1 MSTFFNLCP
10 CATVNSA
17 PYHYSSPHPNQMIRS
32 LVALVQL
39 VWDSAHHSCGSTHHN
54 MHCTLLDLPFTSSQ
68 GFVACSGSSSLF
80 QIEKNAYE
88 TGVKSVS
95 ALRPLYIAFLQNE
108 VPRLII
114 ARAINCK
121 CVEYEYNVRRTLNE
135 ENIELESELGE
146 TRRELDRTVG
156 FLRVAES
163 RVNEQRAKIR
173 SLEKE
178 LQLARDDINF
188 NLKRISRFRE
198 ISSDSSMKTPR

>member
-1 MSTFFNLCP
+1 
-10 CATVNSA
+10 
-17 PYHYSSPHPNQMIRS
+17 MIRS

-80 QIEKNAYE
+80 QIEKKKAYE
-88 TGVKSVS
+88 TGVKGVS

-108 VPRLII
+108 VSRLII

-121 CVEYEYNVRRTLNE
+121 CVKLRDRISALESELRRSKYNSTDYEYNVRRTLNE

>member
-1 MSTFFNLCP
+1 
-10 CATVNSA
+10 
-17 PYHYSSPHPNQMIRS
+17 
-32 LVALVQL
+32 
-39 VWDSAHHSCGSTHHN
+39 
-54 MHCTLLDLPFTSSQ
+54 MHCTLLDLPFASSQ

-108 VPRLII
+108 VSRFVI

-121 CVEYEYNVRRTLNE
+121 CLELRDRISALESELRRSKYNSTDYEYNVRRTLNE

-173 SLEKE
+173 PLEKE

>member
-1 MSTFFNLCP
+1 
-10 CATVNSA
+10 
-17 PYHYSSPHPNQMIRS
+17 MIRS

-121 CVEYEYNVRRTLNE
+121 CVELRDRISALESELRRSKYNSTDYEYNVRRTLNE